1 MIDNNYVLVPI
12 EMCVFVAKENLEN
25 PFRLYLLLKLIYPS
39 GKFKLSKN
47 EVELLANKLGVT
59 NRTIKNLIKRLDGFN
74 WIRLNSKTKYYLIYS
89 FDRIRRNNNWLSR
102 ASIEFYFEYIHRTRA
117 ILGAAIYGYLHKD
130 YWRKQRERIV
140 TIKGVTYQSLSSS
153 FNYKNHSS
161 PISVYGVNKIF
172 NISIPKASRLKKF
185 AANEGLIKVEKQY
198 KKLDIPKFGV
208 DGFKEYYPEVTNNLI
223 YKDGNYYL
231 QIIDLILPLFDIRR
245 RKKLEP

>member
-1 MIDNNYVLVPI
+1 
-12 EMCVFVAKENLEN
+12 MCVIVLQNNLEN
-25 PFRLYLLLKLIYPS
+25 PFRFYLLLKLMYTS
-39 GKFKLSKN
+39 GKLKFSKQEIQFLAFALDVTTKTIRTYIKKL
-47 EVELLANKLGVT
+47 EELK
-59 NRTIKNLIKRLDGFN
+59 
-74 WIRLNSKTKYYLIYS
+74 WIRLNTKTQYYLLNSI
-89 FDRIRRNNNWLSR
+89 DRLRKNNNWLSR

-223 YKDGNYYL
+223 YKDENHYL
-231 QIIDLILPLFDIRR
+231 QQIDLILPLFDIRR